1 MTITQNDIFQ
11 LTHAIWESTLGLE
24 VRQIAEPSFS
34 EQGAR
39 LVVGRVQI
47 TGAWLGAVL
56 LECSEELAKDVARI
70 MFSLDSGEPTPEE
83 VRDAL
88 AEITN
93 ITAGNFKSLVGGQC
107 HLSMP
112 QVTDHVQEQPAAP
125 KHVVISHQAFDCQG
139 ELFVVTILEGEAN
152 GRSS

>member
-1 MTITQNDIFQ
+1 MTITQNDLHE
-11 LTHAIWESTLGLE
+11 LTRAIWESTLGLE
-24 VRQIAEPSFS
+24 VRAIAEASFS
-34 EQGAR
+34 EPGAH

-107 HLSMP
+107 HLSIP
-112 QVTDHVQEQPAAP
+112 QVIDHVQQQPAAP
-125 KHVVISHQAFDCQG
+125 KDVAIARQAFDCQG
-139 ELFVVTILEGEAN
+139 ERFVVTIL
-152 GRSS
+152 